1 MDDGSSKGSS
11 SSFPSFVENQ
21 NKEVANDDSGN
32 DIFSTTVLHTGDHQE
47 EFINEL
53 QLENQL
59 IRSGQSDTKNK
70 NINKKISG
78 SSSNGNSNDFELEY
92 GTMVVNDEVENTIN
106 DKHEQLLDGLK
117 NAEGEGDEIII
128 INDEDDLV
136 VEDVEDNNYEKGH
149 QNNNN
154 NNSNTNSNST
164 TTTNPSSVS
173 SSYPSSY
180 ATTPVSERKTTN
192 NNNSTSDDLDFPSS
206 NMIMALLK
214 QSQDRQ
220 QLEIK
225 LERQQQIQQNQSNSP
240 SPSNPNSKANSTNP
254 SRSNSSPSV
263 VSLLLERSNSNSKLL
278 VPQPPP
284 IISSKTI
291 STTINNNNN
300 NNTLQLFNPDFL
312 KESLTT
318 LETKLS
324 AQMNESMAQFKQE
337 IVNDTKSVLKQELE
351 SYQVCIHLFLAT
363 PYRIDKYTDQFIFPH
378 F

>member
-1 MDDGSSKGSS
+1 M
-11 SSFPSFVENQ
+11 ENQ

-59 IRSGQSDTKNK
+59 IRSGQSDTKGK
-70 NINKKISG
+70 NIKKKISG

-106 DKHEQLLDGLK
+106 DKHEQLLDGL
-117 NAEGEGDEIII
+117 NNNENGEGEGDEVII

-136 VEDVEDNNYEKGH
+136 VEDMEDNNNDKNH
-149 QNNNN
+149 QNN
-154 NNSNTNSNST
+154 NNSNTSSNST

-192 NNNSTSDDLDFPSS
+192 NNNNSTSNDLDFPSS

-324 AQMNESMAQFKQE
+324 AQMNESMAQFRQE
-337 IVNDTKSVLKQELE
+337 IVNDTKIVLKQELE
-351 SYQVCIHLFLAT
+351 SYQVCIRLLLAI
-363 PYRIDKYTDQFIFPH
+363 PLRIE
-378 F
+378 